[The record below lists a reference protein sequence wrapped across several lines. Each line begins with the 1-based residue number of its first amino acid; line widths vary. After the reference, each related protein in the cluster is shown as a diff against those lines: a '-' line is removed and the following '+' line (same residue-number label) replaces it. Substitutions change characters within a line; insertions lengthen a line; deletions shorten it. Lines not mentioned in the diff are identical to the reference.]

1 MVTRNKR
8 YIVWFYLLNLALA
21 FFGTAAFSNQ
31 AHEILDH
38 SLLSDRLVHGFD
50 MGVFAEM
57 LARPEFGST
66 RALSAPAGDFA
77 FLFFIATALF
87 LPGVLQG
94 YASTYRLPRE
104 DFFRAC
110 GRNLWRFI
118 RLLVL
123 AGIVMGI
130 VAGALF
136 AIRAPLLKAA
146 GESTNELLPFYLS
159 LATLLVIFL
168 VMSVLRIWF
177 DLAQADVV
185 LSDQRAVRK
194 SIAAAFRH
202 TWRGLGRLLASYVVA
217 TIVAAIVLVDVD
229 EVCSARECAGRVLC
243 QPVDAAL
250 PPDSALL
257 AARRSSKLLPAKYG
271 AADRGR
277 RNIHYS
283 SRCHTSSD
291 RVGCRASDSKC
302 SSGNASVIASYRRAP
317 AHRRQKCFK
326 LFAPPTPALRDKPD
340 QLPRWYRPMLP
351 HPSSR

>member
-1 MVTRNKR
+1 VVGSLKKELEQRMTQNQGLLGSGWSMVSRNKR

-31 AHEILDH
+31 AHTILDH
-38 SLLSDRLVHGFD
+38 SLLADRLVHGFD
-50 MGVFAEM
+50 LGVFAEL

-66 RALSAPAGDFA
+66 QALSAPAADFV
-77 FLFFIATALF
+77 FLFFMATALF

-94 YASTYRLPRE
+94 YASTYRLPRP

-130 VAGALF
+130 VAGVLF
-136 AIRAPLLKAA
+136 GIRAPLLKAA

-159 LATLLVIFL
+159 IGTLLLIFL

-217 TIVAAIVLVDVD
+217 TIVAAIILV
-229 EVCSARECAGRVLC
+229 AGIWAWMKFV
-243 QPVDAAL
+243 
-250 PPDSALL
+250 PP
-257 AARRSSKLLPAKYG
+257 
-271 AADRGR
+271 
-277 RNIHYS
+277 
-283 SRCHTSSD
+283 
-291 RVGCRASDSKC
+291 
-302 SSGNASVIASYRRAP
+302 ASVLGAFFVSQLTLLFLLIPRFWQRGVAVSYYLQNMVQPIAVVETFTTVAVVSP
-317 AHRRQKCFK
+317 VVTEPVVEPV
-326 LFAPPTPALRDKPD
+326 LPNVPPETQA
-340 QLPRWYRPMLP
+340 
-351 HPSSR
+351 S